1 MANHPI
7 YHRPLLHC
15 GKCHH
20 LLVFPR
26 KKTSDEAD
34 IQAGR
39 AVLAEC
45 VTCAV
50 GVMVPAALFAP
61 SAHKQVTTIVVT
73 HEMRVEAQKPR
84 ITLGDRKL

>member
-7 YHRPLLHC
+7 FHRPSLHC
-15 GKCHH
+15 GKCGH

-61 SAHKQVTTIVVT
+61 SAHKQVQTILVT
-73 HEMRVEAQKPR
+73 HEMRVEKAAPS
-84 ITLGDRKL
+84 ITLGGRRL

>member
-1 MANHPI
+1 MTSHPI
-7 YHRPLLHC
+7 YHRPQLHC
-15 GKCHH
+15 GKCNH

-26 KKTSDEAD
+26 KAITDEAD

-50 GVMVPAALFAP
+50 GVMIPASFFTP
-61 SAHKQVTTIVVT
+61 SPHKHVQTITVT
-73 HEMRVEAQKPR
+73 HEMRVPR
-84 ITLGDRKL
+84 KSP